1 MQMRRWLLALMAVLS
16 ALGLGAFGATPAAA
30 TSQVLG
36 HDLCHAVTPLA
47 DAQRIPA
54 FRCGGKPE
62 AYQQASLWLRA
73 DLTAPGIDRHD
84 LTLMMHNSRFDR
96 LHVGFLYT
104 DGQIHWQQIATGQFG
119 AHWRAGGQIVFSAP
133 HRDAPLQAMLLRF
146 DRLTHYEF
154 LRLRLLG
161 GDDASQ
167 QATVLA
173 TAVGGALLLL
183 LIGAVY
189 NASLAVAVRRQFPA
203 WQAAWAACMVVW
215 GLFWSQLVLLI
226 APEVAGAPS
235 AQICTALACLAIT
248 LATQSA
254 LTALSRDHL
263 PAWPRR
269 ITMAL
274 GLGVGLIGV
283 PLSLMRSAAIAQW
296 AVVLDVLTLSTL
308 LAVAV
313 CLTLAWRRG
322 SGEARAFAG
331 AWVVPMVALA
341 STQFL
346 DMDTMLWGGGAQLLV
361 LLAAAWQ
368 TLWLSVAATH
378 RFTRIRLE
386 RDRARQ
392 AAASAQ
398 DLARRDPLTALR
410 NRRGFIEKAE
420 AMLDTARRD
429 GSPLALLLLD
439 VDKFKGINDMHG
451 HDVGDQVLCTLA
463 RRLARWE
470 GAVCTVARFGG
481 EEFAAIVS
489 GLTGNPLLHFAE
501 NMREGIAQCDH
512 GAALGR
518 VTVSI
523 GLAEAERPED
533 FQTLYRRADEA
544 LYQAKRQGRNR
555 VAVAQIEPP
564 TMEAHLILPEGL
576 TAV

>member
-1 MQMRRWLLALMAVLS
+1 MRRWLLALMAVLS
-16 ALGLGAFGATPAAA
+16 ALGLGAAPVTA

-36 HDLCHAVTPLA
+36 HDLCHAVTPA
-47 DAQRIPA
+47 DAQSVPLPA
-54 FRCGGKPE
+54 FQCRGQPDN
-62 AYQQASLWLRA
+62 YQQASLWLRA
-73 DLTAPGIDRHD
+73 DLTTPGIDRHD
-84 LTLMMHNSRFDR
+84 LTLMMHNSRFDHLR
-96 LHVGFLYT
+96 VGFLYT
-104 DGQIHWQQIATGQFG
+104 DGQLHWQQIATGRFG

-133 HRDAPLQAMLLRF
+133 HRDAPLQAMVLRF
-146 DRLTHYEF
+146 DRLTHYEY

-161 GDDASQ
+161 GDEASQ

-183 LIGAVY
+183 LLGALY

-215 GLFWSQLVLLI
+215 GLFWSQLVLLVT
-226 APEVAGAPS
+226 PEVAGAPS

-254 LTALSRDHL
+254 LTTLSRDHL
-263 PAWPRR
+263 PQLPRR

-283 PLSLMRSAAIAQW
+283 PLSLMRSGAIAQW

-331 AWVVPMVALA
+331 AWIVPMAALA

-346 DMDTMLWGGGAQLLV
+346 DMDTLLWGGGAQLLV

-378 RFTRIRLE
+378 RFARIRLE

-420 AMLDTARRD
+420 AMLDISRRD

-439 VDKFKGINDMHG
+439 VDKFKAINDTHG
-451 HDVGDQVLCTLA
+451 HEAGDQVLCTLA
-463 RRLARWE
+463 ARLARWD

-481 EEFAAIVS
+481 EEFAAMVS
-489 GLTGNPLLHFAE
+489 GLSGNPLLHFAE
-501 NMREGIAQCDH
+501 NMREGLAQCDH
-512 GAALGR
+512 GKAVGT
-518 VTVSI
+518 VTVSV
-523 GLAEAERPED
+523 GLAQAERPET
-533 FQTLYRRADEA
+533 FQSLYRRADEA

-555 VAVAQIEPP
+555 VMVAHIEPP
-564 TMEAHLILPEGL
+564 RWNRNSSCPK
-576 TAV
+576 V

>member
-1 MQMRRWLLALMAVLS
+1 MQMRRWLPALTALLTAIACCVL
-16 ALGLGAFGATPAAA
+16 AAA
-30 TSQVLG
+30 PASASSRILG
-36 HDLCHAVTPLA
+36 HDLCHAVTPATEAHL
-47 DAQRIPA
+47 PA
-54 FRCGGKPE
+54 FQCRGKPE
-62 AYQQASLWLRA
+62 NYQHASLWLRA

-96 LHVGFLYT
+96 LRVGFLYT
-104 DGQIHWQQIATGQFG
+104 DGQLHWQQIATGQFG

-133 HRDAPLQAMLLRF
+133 HRDAPLQAMILRF
-146 DRLTHYEF
+146 DRLTHLEF

-161 GDDASQ
+161 GDEASQ

-183 LIGAVY
+183 LLGAIY

-226 APEVAGAPS
+226 SPDLAGAPC
-235 AQICTALACLAIT
+235 AQICTALSCLAIT

-254 LTALSRDHL
+254 VTALSRPHL
-263 PAWPRR
+263 PALPRH
-269 ITMAL
+269 ITTAL
-274 GLGVGLIGV
+274 GLAVGVIGV
-283 PLSLMRSAAIAQW
+283 PLSLMRSGSITFW
-296 AVVLDVLTLSTL
+296 AMVLDTLTLSTL

-331 AWVVPMVALA
+331 AWIVPMVALA

-346 DMDTMLWGGGAQLLV
+346 DMDSLLWGGGAQMLV

-398 DLARRDPLTALR
+398 DLARRDPLTGLR
-410 NRRGFIEKAE
+410 NRRGLIEAAE
-420 AMLDTARRD
+420 TMLDAARTQ

-439 VDKFKGINDMHG
+439 VDKFKVINDTHG
-451 HDVGDQVLCTLA
+451 HEAGDQVLCTLA
-463 RRLARWE
+463 RRLERWD

-481 EEFAAIVS
+481 EEFAALVAGLS
-489 GLTGNPLLHFAE
+489 GLPLLQFAE
-501 NMREGIAQCDH
+501 TMREGIAQCDH
-512 GAALGR
+512 GALGM
-518 VTVSI
+518 VTVSV
-523 GLAEAERPED
+523 GLAEAKADAGAEAPGT
-533 FQTLYRRADEA
+533 FQSLYRLADEA

-555 VAVAQIEPP
+555 VVVAQVPDVPP
-564 TMEAHLILPEGL
+564 EMERQLILS
-576 TAV
+576 